1 MVRGER
7 AQGGAVAVVVGW
19 MRLFGIAAL
28 VYGAIYFM
36 VSRLVYQPTRYPGGW
51 WHTQSESGAQDVW
64 LQTSDGLRLHAWLV
78 EAPGEA
84 HGNRLVTLYLHG
96 NGANLAHRPG
106 HLREIAAAGSS
117 VLILDYRGYGKSEG
131 RPTERGLYRDA
142 DAGYDYLIEMGYQPA
157 QMVVHGESLGS
168 AVAVDLACRR
178 PCAGLIL
185 ECPFTSLSAM
195 AGTIVPL
202 IGRLFASGFN
212 ARRKISSV
220 HTPVLIVHGDR
231 DRSVPYAMGRALF
244 EAANQPKS
252 FWTVE
257 GATHIDI
264 VEVAGPLY
272 RARLQAFYES
282 IRPRPGAGAAT
293 LA

>member
-1 MVRGER
+1 MISL
-7 AQGGAVAVVVGW
+7 
-19 MRLFGIAAL
+19 RLLGLAAL
-28 VYGAIYFM
+28 VYGAIYFA
-36 VSRLVYQPTRYPGGW
+36 VSRLIYQPTRYPGGW
-51 WHTQSESGAQDVW
+51 WHTQAESGAQDVW
-64 LQTSDGLRLHAWLV
+64 LSTGDGLRLHAWLV
-78 EAPGEA
+78 ETSIQAPG
-84 HGNRLVTLYLHG
+84 GRLVTLYLHG

-117 VLILDYRGYGKSEG
+117 ILILDYRGYGKSPG

-142 DAGYDYLIEMGYQPA
+142 DAGYDHLIGMGYQPT
-157 QMVVHGESLGS
+157 QIIVHGESLGS
-168 AVAVDLACRR
+168 AVAVDLARRR

-185 ECPFTSLSAM
+185 ESPFTSFSAM

-212 ARRKISSV
+212 SRRKIAGV
-220 HTPVLIVHGDR
+220 RVPLLIVHGDR
-231 DRSVPYAMGRALF
+231 DDTVPYAMGRALF
-244 EAANQPKS
+244 EAANEPKS

-257 GATHIDI
+257 GATHVDI

-282 IRPRPGAGAAT
+282 T
-293 LA
+293 LT